1 MAHRPAQVNECASPR
16 VLVGGPAGGGAGPQ
30 SGWAHCCNSQPP
42 NLGGFTQHSLH
53 VPRVPVRGRFLP
65 LQGLVESGLGRRRE
79 RQAEVRFVGLAAP
92 LATAQS
98 HGYPRVQG
106 RLGNGVSCVQETGGH
121 GMMATPT
128 PGPLGPCSGLEVS
141 RVPAAELLP
150 WKGNSDGVVSSGSW
164 V

>member
-1 MAHRPAQVNECASPR
+1 MVGPGHSQGGLTAATASPQTWGASR
-16 VLVGGPAGGGAGPQ
+16 SIVYMCLV
-30 SGWAHCCNSQPP
+30 S
-42 NLGGFTQHSLH
+42 
-53 VPRVPVRGRFLP
+53 RVRGRFLP

-79 RQAEVRFVGLAAP
+79 RQAEVRSVGLAAP